1 MPEARTSATALRM
14 TACASG
20 GILALA
26 AALI

>member
-1 MPEARTSATALRM
+1 MPEARTSATARCM

-26 AALI
+26 AARI